1 MATSSPWRGWI
12 SESMSGKKNAEQD
25 ALTRG
30 GVARPAGRN
39 ALPRAIRA
47 DGPQGTGDHAAP
59 KQSQGGRAGDRRDQ
73 AANGG
78 ARHPALLPAATL
90 PSPPAETSGRSTW
103 PSGGSGASLGR
114 SDETF
119 LNSVTVLRNTLRS
132 GDPSS
137 TSSHTTSS
145 AQVGCARHESQST
158 MQVIASIAK
167 NAIRGRISR
176 ILRCQKGLS
185 GCAFKINGT
194 TEFDR
199 VARASGRQISWIS
212 NACQPA
218 RIGGSAAARMARW
231 QVETGPEFL
240 PLPV

>member
-30 GVARPAGRN
+30 GAARPAERN

-47 DGPQGTGDHAAP
+47 NGPRGTGVHAAP

-73 AANGG
+73 AASGG

-90 PSPPAETSGRSTW
+90 PNPPAETSGRSTW
-103 PSGGSGASLGR
+103 SSGGSGASHGW

-119 LNSVTVLRNTLRS
+119 LNKVTGLRNARRS

-137 TSSHTTSS
+137 TSSQTTS
-145 AQVGCARHESQST
+145 AGQVGLVRHESPTTKQL
-158 MQVIASIAK
+158 IASIPK
-167 NAIRGRISR
+167 NAMRGRISR
-176 ILRCQKGLS
+176 ILGCQKGLS

-194 TEFDR
+194 DPSDG
-199 VARASGRQISWIS
+199 V
-212 NACQPA
+212 
-218 RIGGSAAARMARW
+218 
-231 QVETGPEFL
+231 VK
-240 PLPV
+240 

>member
-1 MATSSPWRGWI
+1 
-12 SESMSGKKNAEQD
+12 MSGKRDADQD
-25 ALTRG
+25 AVRRG
-30 GVARPAGRN
+30 GAARPAGRN

-47 DGPQGTGDHAAP
+47 NGPRGTGVHAAP

-103 PSGGSGASLGR
+103 PSGGSGASHGWAE
-114 SDETF
+114 ETF
-119 LNSVTVLRNTLRS
+119 LNSVTVLRNTLQS

-145 AQVGCARHESQST
+145 AQVGCARHEPQST

-185 GCAFKINGT
+185 GCKFKINGT
-194 TEFDR
+194 IAADR
-199 VARASGRQISWIS
+199 VASESGRQVSWIS

-231 QVETGPEFL
+231 QVETGPEIQ